1 MLSIR
6 RIAARDA
13 PQHPAAL
20 LRRCI
25 SMSSNPRIPSAG
37 DPFTVT
43 LPEPNAE
50 QRRLSVLVERLAHDL
65 LGDRERQ
72 ELRDRVIRIRR
83 KLGLAR

>member
-1 MLSIR
+1 
-6 RIAARDA
+6 
-13 PQHPAAL
+13 
-20 LRRCI
+20 
-25 SMSSNPRIPSAG
+25 MSSNPRIPSAG